1 MAATANVSNRIKRVP
16 LDMGGGENGGHV
28 VAIENGMCI
37 GWGDNSSKQL
47 DAPKLDEEIIA
58 VSAGDNFSVA
68 LSRSG
73 DVHTWGTIA
82 TTRNKRTAHLADIV
96 SVSAGG
102 FHALALTRGGIVRSW
117 GDDTHGQT
125 KIPFGLK
132 NVIAISAGGL
142 HSVALCNDQSVRCW
156 GDNEHGQCNI
166 PTFASPPKQIVAGA
180 FHTVALLES
189 GAVVCWGLD
198 NTGQCRPPKMV
209 GVTTIAAGEFHSVA
223 LTSDNKLYSW
233 GNNDFGQ
240 LKAPKITDEIVTI
253 AAGGYLSAAVTVH
266 GEIIF
271 WGENFAAVTTHFT
284 NTRLKVPTRKS
295 LRSVVDAPA
304 ITPKN
309 DVAPTKTESKP
320 NAITPADERNRVRIA
335 LIPVVAQRIVQLQAS
350 ASAAPP
356 LTKNPSAVVPNEP
369 ANRDVETPPNNAPQ
383 VSLKDRLKSTVDKIL
398 EQAKLKPKPTIEPA
412 VPVPVVVAP
421 VVVEPV
427 IVPPTIVRSKAPD
440 AFHAAYLPVHK
451 CTAAF
456 NDALVGISPN
466 GSIVGIN
473 GQAKLPEGFQN
484 AKALS
489 SRGLHLVGITAQNG
503 VVATGNNAFQQC
515 IPPANLRM
523 VVDIATG
530 RWFSLALTNSG
541 RVVSWGSNQYGE
553 CDISLDKQEI
563 VAIAAG
569 DYHSVALY
577 ADMSLAAYGYNNRG
591 QLNIPKNDE
600 FYVAVACGAMH
611 SVAIT
616 DTGDIVAW
624 GDNRQHQCDVPVFGA
639 PALQICCG
647 NAHTLAVLQDQ
658 TIVAWGANDNGQCD
672 VPADLGDVQHL
683 YAGAQWS
690 MAVNA
695 AGEVRVWGEIP
706 AQTLTAQTRIDTHRS
721 PGYRSES
728 R

>member
-1 MAATANVSNRIKRVP
+1 V
-16 LDMGGGENGGHV
+16 
-28 VAIENGMCI
+28 
-37 GWGDNSSKQL
+37 
-47 DAPKLDEEIIA
+47 
-58 VSAGDNFSVA
+58 
-68 LSRSG
+68 
-73 DVHTWGTIA
+73 
-82 TTRNKRTAHLADIV
+82 
-96 SVSAGG
+96 
-102 FHALALTRGGIVRSW
+102 
-117 GDDTHGQT
+117 
-125 KIPFGLK
+125 
-132 NVIAISAGGL
+132 
-142 HSVALCNDQSVRCW
+142 LCNDKSVRCW

-198 NTGQCRPPKMV
+198 NTGQCRPPKIV
-209 GVTTIAAGEFHSVA
+209 GATTIAAGEFHSVA

-240 LKAPKITDEIVTI
+240 LKAPKVLDEIVTI
-253 AAGGYLSAAVTVH
+253 AAGGYLSAAVTVD
-266 GEIIF
+266 GEIRF
-271 WGENFAAVTTHFT
+271 WGENEAAVSAYFK

-295 LRSVVDAPA
+295 LRTVVEEPTA
-304 ITPKN
+304 IPKI
-309 DVAPTKTESKP
+309 DDPPTKPESKP
-320 NAITPADERNRVRIA
+320 NAITPAEERNQERIA
-335 LIPVVAQRIVQLQAS
+335 LIPVVAQRIVQLQAITVAA
-350 ASAAPP
+350 ASLTNNPP
-356 LTKNPSAVVPNEP
+356 AVGPNEP
-369 ANRDVETPPNNAPQ
+369 ANRDVETPPNSAPQ

-412 VPVPVVVAP
+412 APVPVVVAP

-427 IVPPTIVRSKAPD
+427 IAPPPIVRSKAPD
-440 AFHAAYLPVHK
+440 AFHASYLRVHK
-451 CTAAF
+451 CVAAF
-456 NDALVGISPN
+456 NDALVGVTPN

-473 GQAKLPEGFQN
+473 GQVKLPEGFQN

-489 SRGLHLVGITAQNG
+489 SRGLHLVGITSQNG
-503 VVATGNNAFQQC
+503 VVVTGNNAFQQSV
-515 IPPANLRM
+515 PPANLRM

-541 RVVSWGSNQYGE
+541 RVLSWGSNQYGE
-553 CDISLDKQEI
+553 RDISLDKKEI

-577 ADMSLAAYGYNNRG
+577 ADMTLAAYGYNNRG

-600 FYVAVACGAMH
+600 YYVAVACGTMH

-624 GDNRQHQCDVPVFGA
+624 GDNRQHQCEVPVFGA

-647 NAHTLAVLQDQ
+647 NAHTLAVLQDR
-658 TIVAWGANDNGQCD
+658 TIVAWGANDHGQCD
-672 VPADLGDVQHL
+672 VPADFGEVQHL

-690 MAVNA
+690 MAVSA
-695 AGEVRVWGEIP
+695 IGEVRVWGEIP
-706 AQTLTAQTRIDTHRS
+706 AQTLPAQTRIDTHRS